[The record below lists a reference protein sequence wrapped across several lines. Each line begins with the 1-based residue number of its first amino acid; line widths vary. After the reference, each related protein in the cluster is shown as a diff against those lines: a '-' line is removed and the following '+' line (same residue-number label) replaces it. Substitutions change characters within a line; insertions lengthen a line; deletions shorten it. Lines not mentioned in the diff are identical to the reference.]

1 MTWVAHPATQTRRHH
16 TTGDR
21 CMQRRSKRSCSRAK
35 STPSASRPRPPIRS
49 RSDKRRVRTGHRP
62 WPLVGAG
69 VVCGDPWPTPIRIE
83 NPMVRTRARPR
94 PYPTIRSSGPTP
106 VRSPTGGTEYSAGP
120 RPPEDPRTCS
130 HVWKSCGPTSSCR
143 RKVQSSRVRCVLLS
157 HTEAGEVRCPS
168 WGRWTGA
175 DEPNRGSGIVPQTP
189 CSPAAR
195 VSVVAAREARR
206 SRISRAAHRRSR
218 RRHHDRTA
226 VPGLADALDAARSAA
241 PDVGDPDLRDSPAP
255 WSPSVA
261 APTRH
266 SSLDPRG
273 VLRSG
278 LGITREMLAAVPT
291 LVRAGYHGLTEE
303 RLTLPLQSPPTIFN
317 APTGRARKVA
327 ARSWP
332 LKQLRRLS
340 ACTGAPLDVVVLTL
354 CAGALRAYLL
364 EQYALPEV
372 PLTAM
377 LPSRSSARA
386 PPSGRAATEGSG
398 QWWYPWPPTRTTPS
412 PAWR

>member
-1 MTWVAHPATQTRRHH
+1 
-16 TTGDR
+16 
-21 CMQRRSKRSCSRAK
+21 
-35 STPSASRPRPPIRS
+35 
-49 RSDKRRVRTGHRP
+49 
-62 WPLVGAG
+62 
-69 VVCGDPWPTPIRIE
+69 
-83 NPMVRTRARPR
+83 
-94 PYPTIRSSGPTP
+94 
-106 VRSPTGGTEYSAGP
+106 
-120 RPPEDPRTCS
+120 
-130 HVWKSCGPTSSCR
+130 
-143 RKVQSSRVRCVLLS
+143 
-157 HTEAGEVRCPS
+157 
-168 WGRWTGA
+168 
-175 DEPNRGSGIVPQTP
+175 
-189 CSPAAR
+189 
-195 VSVVAAREARR
+195 
-206 SRISRAAHRRSR
+206 
-218 RRHHDRTA
+218 
-226 VPGLADALDAARSAA
+226 
-241 PDVGDPDLRDSPAP
+241 
-255 WSPSVA
+255 VA